1 MQGEAVLVD
10 GERLRGGAV
19 RVDRGDKARLTEEEA
34 QLTDL
39 VKLGLKLLVGVDREV
54 GGDNRQLSARLNVGL
69 QEVANLAA
77 IQIIADA
84 GGQAMLACAVGGGAH
99 PWASVT

>member
-1 MQGEAVLVD
+1 M
-10 GERLRGGAV
+10 
-19 RVDRGDKARLTEEEA
+19 
-34 QLTDL
+34 
-39 VKLGLKLLVGVDREV
+39 
-54 GGDNRQLSARLNVGL
+54 GL